1 MANPEISLL
10 VKMKDEASKE
20 LGKLQKN
27 VGLTSKQMRNMG
39 IGMMAAG
46 GAIVA
51 GMGMAVKAANAE
63 RIGISRLEAQLKNVG
78 VSYDD
83 VKGSLEDVISATQY
97 KTGIAD
103 DEQRIVLG
111 ELVMI
116 TGDYQRSL
124 DLMPLALDLAAA
136 KEMDLG
142 TAAEVVGRVAV
153 GNTTILKRYGI
164 ELKEGATAA
173 EALAEMQSKVGGTAE
188 ATRDPMKVLGAQIGD
203 LKEAIGTALLPVV
216 TKWLDKL
223 TLIIKNVQ
231 IWAEANPTLIKTIA
245 AVGVALIGA
254 GGLLIALS
262 QISKAVI
269 SINAALVVLRALSGP
284 TGWAMLAAG
293 MAIAAG
299 TIVGMKK
306 LIGGATVPTMQHG
319 GIVTRPTFGL
329 MGEAGPE
336 AIVPLSRMRGGV
348 TWTGDIIVQGSV
360 IAERDLAETVREQ
373 LFLIKNRNYSTGI
386 A

>member
-20 LGKLQKN
+20 LDKLQKN

-51 GMGMAVKAANAE
+51 GMGMAVKAANE
-63 RIGISRLEAQLKNVG
+63 EQIGISRLEAQLKNVG

-103 DEQRIVLG
+103 DEQRIALG

>member
-20 LGKLQKN
+20 LDKLQKN

-78 VSYDD
+78 VSYDH

-103 DEQRIVLG
+103 DEQRIALG

>member
-20 LGKLQKN
+20 LDKLQKN

-103 DEQRIVLG
+103 DKQRIALG

>member
-20 LGKLQKN
+20 LDKLQKN

-51 GMGMAVKAANAE
+51 GMGMAVKAANE
-63 RIGISRLEAQLKNVG
+63 EQIGISRLEAQLKNVG

-284 TGWAMLAAG
+284 AGWAMLAAG

-299 TIVGMKK
+299 TIIGMKK

>member
-103 DEQRIVLG
+103 DEQRIALG

>member
-20 LGKLQKN
+20 LDKLQKN

-103 DEQRIVLG
+103 DEQRIALG

-142 TAAEVVGRVAV
+142 TAAEVVGRVAE

>member
-10 VKMKDEASKE
+10 VKMKDESSKE
-20 LGKLQKN
+20 LDKLQKN

-51 GMGMAVKAANAE
+51 GMGMAVKAANE
-63 RIGISRLEAQLKNVG
+63 EQIGISRLEAQLKNVG

-103 DEQRIVLG
+103 DEQRIALG

-306 LIGGATVPTMQHG
+306 LMGGATVPTMQHG

>member
-20 LGKLQKN
+20 LDKLQKN

-103 DEQRIVLG
+103 DEQRIALG

-231 IWAEANPTLIKTIA
+231 IWAEANPTLVKTIA

-306 LIGGATVPTMQHG
+306 LMGGATVPTMQHG

>member
-1 MANPEISLL
+1 MANPEITLL

-103 DEQRIVLG
+103 DEQRIALG

>member
-20 LGKLQKN
+20 LDKLQKN

-103 DEQRIVLG
+103 DKQRIALG

-299 TIVGMKK
+299 TIIGMKK

>member
-20 LGKLQKN
+20 LDKLQKN

-103 DEQRIVLG
+103 DEQRIALG

-231 IWAEANPTLIKTIA
+231 IWAEANPTLVKTIA

>member
-20 LGKLQKN
+20 LDKLQKN

-51 GMGMAVKAANAE
+51 GMGMAVKAANE
-63 RIGISRLEAQLKNVG
+63 EQIGISRLEAQLKNVG

-103 DEQRIVLG
+103 DEQRIALG

-299 TIVGMKK
+299 TIIGMKK

>member
-1 MANPEISLL
+1 
-10 VKMKDEASKE
+10 
-20 LGKLQKN
+20 
-27 VGLTSKQMRNMG
+27 MG

-103 DEQRIVLG
+103 DEQRIALG

>member
-20 LGKLQKN
+20 LDKLQKN

-103 DEQRIVLG
+103 DEQRIALG

-284 TGWAMLAAG
+284 TGWAMLAAS

>member
-1 MANPEISLL
+1 MANPEITLL

-20 LGKLQKN
+20 LGNLQKN

-103 DEQRIVLG
+103 DEQRIALG

-142 TAAEVVGRVAV
+142 TAAEVVGRVAE

-164 ELKEGATAA
+164 ELKEGATSA

-231 IWAEANPTLIKTIA
+231 IWADANPTLVKTIA

-299 TIVGMKK
+299 TIIGMKK

>member
-1 MANPEISLL
+1 MANPEITLL

-51 GMGMAVKAANAE
+51 GMGMAVKAANE
-63 RIGISRLEAQLKNVG
+63 EQIGISRLEAQLKNVG

-103 DEQRIVLG
+103 DKQRIALG

>member
-20 LGKLQKN
+20 LDKLQKN

-103 DEQRIVLG
+103 DEQRIALG

-116 TGDYQRSL
+116 TDDYQRSL

-231 IWAEANPTLIKTIA
+231 IWAEANPTLVKTIA

-269 SINAALVVLRALSGP
+269 SINAALVVLHALSGP
-284 TGWAMLAAG
+284 KGWATLAAG

-299 TIVGMKK
+299 TIIGMKK
-306 LIGGATVPTMQHG
+306 LMGEATVPTMQHG